1 MEVTMRRLAAVPI
14 LALMLAACANE
25 PVAPRSGDPE
35 PTLDETRLAIY
46 EALTREVVGAEGP
59 GFDWKR
65 IVIVSKLC
73 ENAGQPDQP
82 EGCTDELSADEQAEL
97 ASRIEGLAPK
107 IEFMADPTPLYD
119 EDGWL
124 SGQSQTLVV
133 RLGTIADHGDG
144 VAVGGSHGCGGLCGG
159 GTTYVLEE
167 KASGWE
173 VVGTTGSMW
182 IS

>member
-1 MEVTMRRLAAVPI
+1 MEVTMRRLAGIPI
-14 LALMLAACANE
+14 LALVLAACANE
-25 PVAPRSGDPE
+25 PIAPGSGVSE
-35 PTLDETRLAIY
+35 PTFDETRLGIY

-59 GFDWKR
+59 GFEWKR

-82 EGCTDELSADEQAEL
+82 KGCTDELSADEQAEL
-97 ASRIEGLAPK
+97 ASRTEGLAPK
-107 IEFMADPTPLYD
+107 IEFIADPTPLYD
-119 EDGWL
+119 DRWL

-133 RLGTIADHGDG
+133 HLGTIADHGDG

-159 GTTYVLEE
+159 GTTYLLEE

-173 VVGTTGSMW
+173 VVGTTRSMW
-182 IS
+182 IA